1 MWETWEEF
9 WWGAKGENDINM
21 VFMYEILKRYFK
33 KMTKAKQNKL
43 LKVIEPAPRR
53 FKCTQFVPDLSIT

>member
-33 KMTKAKQNKL
+33 KMMEVKQNKL
-43 LKVIEPAPRR
+43 LKVI
-53 FKCTQFVPDLSIT
+53 